1 MRDAANHVGA
11 QLDGLLHQRATV
23 RIGLDALLREGDDLQ
38 VDQVAGFLAH
48 FEHGLER
55 GQGRVGDVDVRA
67 HMLDAM
73 VDQHVDGLLG
83 AGLGVFMGD
92 QRLALGPA
100 FDALEQRAAH
110 VPGRLAGC
118 ERGIEVDVRLDEGR
132 HDEIAGSVQVA
143 FCNGMHGMLGLD
155 GCDALIVQGDAVQA
169 VAAAQAGIVD
179 DHQVSSQAGD
189 DRRRINSATLMFRRS
204 CGSSNEQ
211 PVSASMRCKR

>member
-1 MRDAANHVGA
+1 M
-11 QLDGLLHQRATV
+11 TS
-23 RIGLDALLREGDDLQ
+23 
-38 VDQVAGFLAH
+38 FLAH

-55 GQGRVGDVDVRA
+55 GQGRVGDVDVSA
-67 HMLDAM
+67 HVLDAM

-100 FDALEQRAAH
+100 LDALEQRAAH
-110 VPGRLAGC
+110 VPGRLAGG
-118 ERGIEVDVRLDEGR
+118 EGGVEVDVRLDEGR
-132 HDEIAGSVQVA
+132 YDQVA
-143 FCNGMHGMLGLD
+143 SGVQIALGD
-155 GCDALIVQGDAVQA
+155 GVQGVLDVDGGDAFAVQSDAVQA

-211 PVSASMRCKR
+211 PVSASMRCRR